1 MGRFVVCTVGHE
13 PSDNIIYFLRYV
25 VNPFLTERILGSS
38 RLVYRLF
45 PPLPPGN
52 NRLIARTN
60 YIPVSPTTLNLSLD
74 SQTPVS
80 LSCECGRGAGTIT
93 LTLRPVIPTMVVV
106 SGEVRCEG
114 GCYEGSQVAHIACSS
129 SLTPDIFTSVTLLPY
144 KHLVKELTN
153 LDSVRFFF
161 FK

>member
-1 MGRFVVCTVGHE
+1 M
-13 PSDNIIYFLRYV
+13 LRYV

-45 PPLPPGN
+45 PPLPPNN
-52 NRLIARTN
+52 NRLIARTH
-60 YIPVSPTTLNLSLD
+60 YIPVSPTLNLSLD
-74 SQTPVS
+74 SQTTVP
-80 LSCECGRGAGTIT
+80 LSCECGKGAGTVI
-93 LTLRPVIPTMVVV
+93 LTLRSTIPTMVTT
-106 SGEVRCEG
+106 GEVKCEG
-114 GCYEGSQVAHIACSS
+114 GCGVSRVTHIACSS

-153 LDSVRFFF
+153 LDSLRFFF